1 MHSFIFNSNCTPWWK
16 AGLLAAAVW
25 LCCVL
30 SYERYLRELGHR
42 PTVVDSQQ
50 LWSQERQRAN
60 SSSAIVF
67 AGASRTLYGIDLGT
81 VSKIFPGAT
90 PVMLALNG
98 RYPIATLEHLAH
110 DPEFRGTLL
119 LDVDAR
125 GLAQHNW
132 GAQLPANRYFA
143 EEWTPNWAA
152 HRRVLS
158 LLQDDF
164 AAFNPRLGLLN
175 IIKHWLGA
183 SRSPF
188 IAHDSLNSA
197 REGSLNFELVNA
209 MALANSFKD
218 GLEQDL
224 KSHPPLPADEW
235 LESLAPVKNWV
246 AAIERRGGRVIFYVP
261 PVSGHQLELAMSA
274 YPVRAYWQRFIQ
286 HYELDG
292 WHFTQDVNIQRIR
305 LPDDSHVSAH
315 MKSEYTATLLTAL
328 SNANLL

>member
-1 MHSFIFNSNCTPWWK
+1 MRSFIFNSSDAGWWK

-30 SYERYLRELGHR
+30 SYERFLRELGHR

-50 LWSQERQRAN
+50 LWSQERQKAN
-60 SSSAIVF
+60 ISSAMVF

-81 VSKIFPGAT
+81 VSAMFPRAT

-98 RYPIATLEHLAH
+98 RYPISTLRHLAN
-110 DPEFRGTLL
+110 DPEFKGTLL

-125 GLAQHNW
+125 GLAQYNW
-132 GAQLPANRYFA
+132 DAQLPANRYFA
-143 EEWTPNWAA
+143 DEWTPNWAA
-152 HRRVLS
+152 HRRILS

-164 AAFNPRLGLLN
+164 AVFNPRLGLLPM
-175 IIKHWLGA
+175 IKYWLGA
-183 SRSPF
+183 SRPPF

-197 REGSLNFELVNA
+197 REGSLNFELANA
-209 MALANSFKD
+209 RALANSFKD

-224 KSHPPLPADEW
+224 QSHPPLPADDW
-235 LESLAPVKNWV
+235 LESLAPLKNWV
-246 AAIERRGGRVIFYVP
+246 TEIERRGGRVIFYVP
-261 PVSGHQLELAMSA
+261 PVSGHQLELAVNA
-274 YPVRAYWQRFIQ
+274 YPVKTYWQRFIE
-286 HYELDG
+286 HYELKG
-292 WHFTQDVNIQRIR
+292 WHFTQDVNIQRIQ

-328 SNANLL
+328 SKANLL

>member
-1 MHSFIFNSNCTPWWK
+1 MRSFIFNSSCTPWWK

-175 IIKHWLGA
+175 MIKHWLGA
-183 SRSPF
+183 GRSPF

-197 REGSLNFELVNA
+197 REGSLNFELVDA
-209 MALANSFKD
+209 MALANSKD
-218 GLEQDL
+218 GPERI
-224 KSHPPLPADEW
+224 SVTSALPQTNGWKAP
-235 LESLAPVKNWV
+235 PVKNCSQQL
-246 AAIERRGGRVIFYVP
+246 RRGGRVIF
-261 PVSGHQLELAMSA
+261 MSPCLDISWNWLGA
-274 YPVRAYWQRFIQ
+274 YPLLRTGSIIQ

-292 WHFTQDVNIQRIR
+292 WHFTQDEI
-305 LPDDSHVSAH
+305 SSA
-315 MKSEYTATLLTAL
+315 
-328 SNANLL
+328 